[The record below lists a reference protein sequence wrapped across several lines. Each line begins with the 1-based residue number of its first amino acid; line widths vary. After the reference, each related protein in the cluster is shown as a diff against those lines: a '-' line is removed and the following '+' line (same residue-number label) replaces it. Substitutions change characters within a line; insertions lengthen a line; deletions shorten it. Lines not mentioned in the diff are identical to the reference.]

1 MAHGEPQALPALGR
15 LLPQQLRQLRD
26 IDRDPPR
33 LVLGQA
39 VRRLAREVADGKA
52 GLIAIELRGKR
63 SPHVTL
69 VVQHSRNNDLEI

>member
-1 MAHGEPQALPALGR
+1 MGGVTLPHRDGR
-15 LLPQQLRQLRD
+15 
-26 IDRDPPR
+26 
-33 LVLGQA
+33 
-39 VRRLAREVADGKA
+39 RREIRVGEVADGKA